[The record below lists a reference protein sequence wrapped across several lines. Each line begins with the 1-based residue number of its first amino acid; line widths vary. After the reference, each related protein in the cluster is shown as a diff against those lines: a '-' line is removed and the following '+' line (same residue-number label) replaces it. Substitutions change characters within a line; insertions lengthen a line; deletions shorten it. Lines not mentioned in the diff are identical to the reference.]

1 MTRFQYFRTVR
12 GRLLTLISLSS
23 LAALSGSARADDCG
37 NITDK
42 GLCRDAKSL
51 VFCDGGELETMRCP
65 AGELCTNN
73 DRFGGAAGCLG
84 TRYAGCG
91 LVPEEG
97 LCAGQTLLYCANNS
111 VQELECP
118 AGTTCKSVLVDG
130 VLDNDCVATAGL
142 AGNGTEVPVEPGQDG
157 DEVDDSTPV
166 ETAENAPLPSVQKGG
181 AGPASD
187 YAAGGGGGGC
197 TSAPSPLWLG
207 ALGLLFLRRR
217 RLS

>member
-1 MTRFQYFRTVR
+1 M
-12 GRLLTLISLSS
+12 ISLSS

-37 NITDK
+37 NITEN
-42 GLCRDAKSL
+42 GICQDAKTL

-65 AGELCTNN
+65 AGELCTHN
-73 DRFGGAAGCLG
+73 DRFGGAAGCLA

-97 LCAGQTLLYCANNS
+97 LCAGQTLLYCANNK

-118 AGTTCKSVLVDG
+118 AGTTCQSVLVDG
-130 VLDNDCVATAGL
+130 VIDNDCVATA
-142 AGNGTEVPVEPGQDG
+142 AISGNDTEVPVEPGQDG
-157 DEVDDSTPV
+157 DEIDEPTPV
-166 ETAENAPLPSVQKGG
+166 ETTEGAPLPSVQKGG
-181 AGPASD
+181 AGAASD

-197 TSAPSPLWLG
+197 AGAPSPLWLSPL
-207 ALGLLFLRRR
+207 ALLLRRR